1 MWSQSP
7 VLVNKLSVAFIIH
20 FDVQTIPVLVSG
32 HPFKLDSV
40 SPGRS
45 SPGTSLLS
53 GIKNVPGV
61 VSQPQLRCHF
71 PQGSWF
77 LLVKNDIYK
86 SRSGATCANCY
97 INTCVPPHILQL
109 HLFCKAISSSSYG
122 QFQFNTTEFIF
133 IFPEWAN
140 IIHLSI
146 FLHLFSGFSPLSLSQ
161 ALVCEKPLLF
171 CITKGSPWIIP
182 SHANM
187 LHYLLP

>member
-1 MWSQSP
+1 MCKPSPFWSVGTPSSWILCLPDVPHQALAYFLASKMFQVWSLSP
-7 VLVNKLSVAFIIH
+7 SSGVN
-20 FDVQTIPVLVSG
+20 
-32 HPFKLDSV
+32 
-40 SPGRS
+40 
-45 SPGTSLLS
+45 
-53 GIKNVPGV
+53 
-61 VSQPQLRCHF
+61 HF

-86 SRSGATCANCY
+86 SRSGGTCANCY
-97 INTCVPPHILQL
+97 INTCVPTHILQL

-133 IFPEWAN
+133 VFPEWAN